1 MASRTFTARSAHQTA
16 EPFEKTFEGLTS
28 RVGSGI
34 LSGWPIV
41 REEMMA
47 VASVTKITAASSE
60 GFDAAVREGL
70 ARANRTLRGITGLH
84 VIEHKASVENGK
96 IEEYR
101 VTMEV
106 TFILEG

>member
-1 MASRTFTARSAHQTA
+1 MANTRAN
-16 EPFEKTFEGLTS
+16 GYYCLLTPELGTRPS
-28 RVGSGI
+28 TY
-34 LSGWPIV
+34 
-41 REEMMA
+41 REDLMA

-70 ARANRTLRGITGLH
+70 SRASRTLRGITGLH
-84 VIEHKASVENGK
+84 VIEHKASVENGR

-106 TFILEG
+106 TFILEN